1 MVKKYLTAIFIE
13 DIELSIIM
21 AVVITLGTVLC
32 LTLA

>member
-1 MVKKYLTAIFIE
+1 MLKHLTALFLD